1 MGYRQTY
8 SGVSLLCPLTRK
20 RAIRSQLQ
28 LIGLCAHACKCAYH
42 VTHGNRAGQ
51 SESIIGVFH
60 FTTWDHHAGAT
71 VRSGRPDHAGATARS
86 GPWDQKHRSERTH
99 RGPRA

>member
-51 SESIIGVFH
+51 SESIIGGYVLLL
-60 FTTWDHHAGAT
+60 D
-71 VRSGRPDHAGATARS
+71 VPDHYPGVDVICS
-86 GPWDQKHRSERTH
+86 
-99 RGPRA
+99 